1 MVKRSHDHTRGI
13 HNMGGD
19 SDGEFPVLTH
29 KFWGLLIF
37 LAVIWLM
44 FFSTFKLGSYP
55 QQWIE
60 ALMGKL
66 SFFLGQKM

>member
-1 MVKRSHDHTRGI
+1 MANRGHDHTGGI
-13 HNMGGD
+13 RNMG
-19 SDGEFPVLTH
+19 SDGDGDFPLLTH
-29 KFWGLLIF
+29 KFWGFLIF

-60 ALMGKL
+60 ALMGKF
-66 SFFLGQKM
+66 SFFLG